1 MSHNHSVK
9 SLLSFL
15 LSYLYSGVILL
26 LLLLN
31 TGCQLQPTTD
41 KSQALVE
48 AGKKDPNK
56 LLVVDCLL
64 PAQIR
69 KLGSKMTYLAQRRPI
84 KTSALDCE
92 IRGGEYVAYDRADY
106 RTALNVWLPRAKEGD
121 SEAQTYVG
129 EIFEKG
135 LGIQADYQSAAAWYS
150 KAAEQNNSRAQ
161 INLGFLYEKGLGV
174 EKDLSKALNLYRM
187 ASGLADD
194 SLQFNS
200 TILASAETRQQVETL
215 KREVEQQ
222 KLESEKLKAQLQN
235 TRAQLKTQKKDLS
248 TAEKRLQSLRK
259 EINSK
264 SSQSPT
270 PAGTENLAKL
280 TIELGKQESE
290 VKAQRNKIANLEH
303 NLKLQRTTL
312 DNQLAAERKKNESL
326 MSDLKTQKKQV
337 SSLNK
342 KLEKALESQ
351 QINKEIEGPT
361 IEILD
366 PPIALMRGLPSIR
379 LRSATKERIIVG
391 KVVAPAGLLSFTVN
405 DNSEE
410 IDTSGIFNVTI
421 PVERDQ
427 VPVKMVAVDN
437 YGKKATI
444 EFMIIP
450 QTRNIYVKSAK
461 ATSPSTA
468 FNKTLAGEVDFG
480 TYHALIIGNN
490 TYKNFPGLDTAINDA
505 RDAEKVLR
513 DKYGFSTRLLIDANR
528 YEILSVLNELRD
540 QLTEKDN
547 LLIYYAGHGEL
558 DRPNTRGH
566 WIPVDADRE
575 NSANWISN
583 ISITDI
589 LNAMKAKHIL
599 VVADS
604 CYSGSMSLASVPRL
618 DAEPED
624 VDAKIKL
631 KWLKVMAKVR
641 SRTVLTSGGL
651 QPVLDQGSGNHSV
664 FANAFLSTLKNN
676 DGVLE
681 AYKLYREV
689 FTEVRQSAGKYG
701 VDQQPEYSAIKHGGH
716 EAGEFIFVPVL
727 KL

>member
-1 MSHNHSVK
+1 MSYNQSVS
-9 SLLSFL
+9 SLLSQSSRFL
-15 LSYLYSGVILL
+15 VAASVLL
-26 LLLLN
+26 LVLIS
-31 TGCQLQPTTD
+31 GCQTQPGTN
-41 KSQALVE
+41 KSLNLVE
-48 AGKKDPNK
+48 EGKKDPDK

-135 LGIQADYQSAAAWYS
+135 LGIQADYQSAAAWYR

-174 EKDLSKALNLYRM
+174 EKDVSKALNLYRM

-200 TILASAETRQQVETL
+200 TILASAETIQQVETL
-215 KREVEQQ
+215 KKEVAQ
-222 KLESEKLKAQLQN
+222 KSLESEKLKAQLQN
-235 TRAQLKTQKKDLS
+235 TRSQLKTQKKDLS
-248 TAEKRLQSLRK
+248 TAEKRLLSLRK
-259 EINSK
+259 EIESK
-264 SSQSPT
+264 SSQIPT
-270 PAGTENLAKL
+270 PTGDVNIAKL
-280 TIELGKQESE
+280 SVEFAQQEKK
-290 VKAQRNKIANLEH
+290 VKAQRDKIAHLEN
-303 NLKLQRTTL
+303 NLKSQRTTL
-312 DNQLAAERKKNESL
+312 DKQLIAERKKNESL
-326 MSDLKTQKKQV
+326 MSDLKSQKEQV
-337 SSLNK
+337 STLNK
-342 KLEKALESQ
+342 KLEKALKTQ
-351 QINKEIEGPT
+351 QIEKEIDGPT

-379 LRSATKERIIVG
+379 LRSATRERAIVG
-391 KVVAPAGLLSFTVN
+391 KVDAPAGLLSFTVN

-410 IDTSGIFNVTI
+410 IDRYGVFNVTI

-450 QTRNIYVKSAK
+450 QNRNISIKSAK
-461 ATSPSTA
+461 VTTPAPA

-490 TYKNFPGLDTAINDA
+490 TYKNFPGLDTAVNDA
-505 RDAEKVLR
+505 RDAEKLLR
-513 DKYGFSTRLLIDANR
+513 EKYGFSTRLLIDANR

-566 WIPVDADRE
+566 WIPVDADRD

-618 DAEPED
+618 DSEPENID
-624 VDAKIKL
+624 EKIKL

-651 QPVLDQGSGNHSV
+651 QPVLDEGSGNHSV

-681 AYKLYREV
+681 AYKLYRDV
-689 FTEVRQSAGKYG
+689 FTEVRESASKYG

-716 EAGEFIFVPVL
+716 EAGEFIFVPVI
-727 KL
+727 